1 MWRII
6 FQQIYLI
13 KDCIQ
18 RLARLHDL
26 FKLKMTGRASRSGFF
41 KGFPLDG
48 RRACSICFLLLF
60 FASRISGVYL
70 R

>member
-1 MWRII
+1 MWRVI

-26 FKLKMTGRASRSGFF
+26 FKMASGRASRSGFF
-41 KGFPLDG
+41 ESLSLEVRDEKNAGVGVF
-48 RRACSICFLLLF
+48 
-60 FASRISGVYL
+60 SRGGGL
-70 R
+70 GDDLTPG